1 MVYSSSILE
10 EVEKKV
16 NQRYFGYDILMRN
29 QSRSY
34 TIGIVLSV
42 RGIDDRAECLHLAM
56 EEVYHTLHTTHL
68 SLHTS
73 QLHD

>member
-1 MVYSSSILE
+1 MVHSSFE

-16 NQRYFGYDILMRN
+16 NQRYFDYDNLMRN
-29 QSRSY
+29 QSHSY

-42 RGIDDRAECLHLAM
+42 RGINNRAECLHLAM
-56 EEVYHTLHTTHL
+56 EEVNHTLHTTHL
-68 SLHTS
+68 SLHAS